1 MKFFDSKEEVLDIQ
15 LTQYGRHLL
24 SKSAWKPVYYA
35 FFDENIL
42 YDGEYGGL
50 LEDTTNP
57 SADVEVRIQD
67 ETPLLR
73 TQHSFTG
80 RDEYLFDGTDDET
93 DRIRLGAYEKLNV
106 MPMSLGTTA
115 LDSTKTPAFNIQFLE
130 GEINSLEY
138 NLTGNT
144 RSAKIP
150 LSSNATYSQQLVKVP
165 QIETDIEFNITVVD
179 PLSPDV
185 NFEVDPALSPPNVY
199 SDGFSVAIGPEQ
211 LLLLVEE
218 KNTTFDY
225 ENFDIEVFEIT
236 DEIGGSGEQVMN
248 QLSFIKPLEMVENNI
263 LIDKGE
269 AELRAGRIN
278 GQLPTLDPTYVEY
291 YFSVNVDTEIDEN
304 QICKSVSSLE
314 SKNILVDT
322 GIECPDLTTPI
333 RSNIYY
339 SDAED
344 EDCPDN

>member
-35 FFDENIL
+35 FFDENVL
-42 YDGEYGGL
+42 YDGQYGGL
-50 LEDTTNP
+50 VDNKN
-57 SADVEVRIQD
+57 DVEARIQE

-80 RDEYLFDGTDDET
+80 RDEYLFDGLDDET

-130 GEINSLEY
+130 GEINNLEY
-138 NLTGNT
+138 NLTGNVRT
-144 RSAKIP
+144 FDSVT
-150 LSSNATYSQQLVKVP
+150 SYSQQLVKIP
-165 QIETDIEFNITVVD
+165 QIETDIEFKITVTD
-179 PLSPDV
+179 PLNSEV
-185 NFEVDPALSPPNVY
+185 SFEVDPVLSPQNVY

-236 DEIGGSGEQVMN
+236 DEIGASGEQVMN

-263 LIDKGE
+263 LIDKEE
-269 AELRAGRIN
+269 AELKAGRVN

-291 YFSVNVDTEIDEN
+291 YFNVNVDTEIDEN

-314 SKNILVDT
+314 SKNIFVDT
-322 GIECPDLTTPI
+322 GIECPDLVTPI

-344 EDCPDN
+344 EECPDN

>member
-24 SKSAWKPVYYA
+24 SSGSLKPVYYA

-42 YDGEYGGL
+42 YDGQYGGL
-50 LEDTTNP
+50 VEDYTNP

-73 TQHSFTG
+73 TQYSFTG
-80 RDEYLFDGTDDET
+80 REEYLFDGVTDDT
-93 DRIRLGAYEKLNV
+93 DRIRLSAYEKLNV

-144 RSAKIP
+144 RTFDSVT
-150 LSSNATYSQQLVKVP
+150 SYSQQLIKIP

-179 PLSPDV
+179 PLNSDV
-185 NFEVDPALSPPNVY
+185 NFEVDPALSPPNIY
-199 SDGFSVAIGPEQ
+199 SDGFSVVIGPEQ

-225 ENFDIEVFEIT
+225 ENFDIEIFEIT
-236 DEIGGSGEQVMN
+236 NETGGSGEQVMN
-248 QLSFIKPLEMVENNI
+248 QLSFVKPLEMVENNI
-263 LIDKGE
+263 LIDKEE
-269 AELRAGRIN
+269 AELKAGRTN

-291 YFSVNVDTEIDEN
+291 YFSVNVDAEIDEN
-304 QICKSVSSLE
+304 QICKSVSSLK
-314 SKNILVDT
+314 SKNILIDT

>member
-24 SKSAWKPVYYA
+24 SKSIWKPVYYA

-42 YDGEYGGL
+42 YDGQYGGL
-50 LEDTTNP
+50 VENQNPDEDV
-57 SADVEVRIQD
+57 SAEVRIQD

-73 TQHSFTG
+73 TQYSFTG
-80 RDEYLFDGTDDET
+80 RDEYLFDGADDET
-93 DRIRLGAYEKLNV
+93 DRVRLSAYEKLNV

-115 LDSTKTPAFNIQFLE
+115 LDSTKTPAFNVQFLE
-130 GEINSLEY
+130 GEIDSLEY
-138 NLTGNT
+138 NLTGST
-144 RSAKIP
+144 RTFDSIT
-150 LSSNATYSQQLVKVP
+150 SYSQQLLKIP
-165 QIETDIEFNITVVD
+165 QIESDIEFKITVVD
-179 PLSPDV
+179 PGNSQV
-185 NFEVDPALSPPNVY
+185 NFEVDPALSPPTVY
-199 SDGFSVAIGPEQ
+199 SDGFFVVIGPEQ

-225 ENFDIEVFEIT
+225 ENFDIEIFEIT

-248 QLSFIKPLEMVENNI
+248 QLSFVRPLEMVENNI
-263 LIDKGE
+263 LIDREE
-269 AELRAGRIN
+269 AELKAGRIN

-291 YFSVNVDTEIDEN
+291 YFNVNVDTEINEN
-304 QICKSVSSLE
+304 QICKSVSSLS